1 MAPLDSTA
9 NSFQSIHERLDKIEA
24 SIASFTTE
32 VLAKLEAVVQR
43 QQPRLSTG
51 ISRRPLVDVNES
63 RPANPDVNTLIEKT
77 LSNPRITNGAQLG
90 IELSKILFTE
100 QEMAASNLTGRRV
113 NGQPRSGLDPTKLK
127 LIENLV
133 KQEFNMSEAE
143 FFGTSSAI
151 RSALSNRCKY
161 LRLKYAPTQN
171 ELI

>member
-1 MAPLDSTA
+1 MSPDFSLLNDIYSDMAPLDSTA

-24 SIASFTTE
+24 SIASFTTK

-90 IELSKILFTE
+90 IELSKIYACGTCPFALKWLPKSVILL
-100 QEMAASNLTGRRV
+100 A
-113 NGQPRSGLDPTKLK
+113 TKL
-127 LIENLV
+127 
-133 KQEFNMSEAE
+133 
-143 FFGTSSAI
+143 
-151 RSALSNRCKY
+151 LSFLLAQIK
-161 LRLKYAPTQN
+161 
-171 ELI
+171 IDS